1 MKLVRFTVWL
11 SVIALLLF
19 STVVFGQQKT
29 TITVQTYWSPEQPWS
44 TGYVLIETFKQ
55 YEKLH
60 PDVEIKHYYVPF
72 GDLVKKLITQ
82 ALTGDFPDVVFADN
96 PDIQY
101 LARAGVFKDITK
113 LVQEWG
119 VWKDFIPGS
128 QLAVTY
134 RNKIYA
140 LHQSTNNLALW
151 YNKDYFKQVGI
162 ASPPETWDDLLKVC
176 QKLKASLPA
185 NVYPIGFSAR
195 NTEEATW
202 QFEPFLWSNN
212 GNLLQLDKPEAI
224 NALALW
230 ATLVKEGYA
239 PRDVLNWGQGDLT
252 QYFKNKQLVMMV
264 QGCWELS
271 KLGLEDFKN
280 KGMIFGTNFDV
291 TTIPVPKKGMK
302 PVVPMGGECFALP
315 AKGNPQKEK
324 IAWDIIKFLNDA
336 KNMSDFC
343 VNTGRVPTKISAI
356 ELFIKERPDLKVF
369 AQQAK
374 TAVPRPAAGAG
385 ERYTE
390 VSTITR
396 EGIQKALSGT
406 LPPEQA
412 FKEAAEK
419 IRKLFA
425 TTEEYNKALVEARN
439 AIIKV
444 RK

>member
-1 MKLVRFTVWL
+1 MKLVRLVACL
-11 SVIALLLF
+11 SVLLIFL
-19 STVVFGQQKT
+19 SSVVVFGQQKT

-44 TGYVLIETFKQ
+44 TGYVLIEAFKK
-55 YEKLH
+55 YESLH

-82 ALTGDFPDVVFADN
+82 ALTGDFPDVIFADN
-96 PDIQY
+96 PDVQY

-113 LVQEWG
+113 LVQGWG

-134 RNKIYA
+134 RGKIYA

-162 ASPPETWDDLLKVC
+162 ASPPETWSDLITVC
-176 QKLKASLPA
+176 QKLKVGISG
-185 NVYPIGFSAR
+185 VYPIGFSAR
-195 NTEEATW
+195 NTEECTW

-212 GNLLQLDKPEAI
+212 GNLLALDKSDAVKSLE
-224 NALALW
+224 LW
-230 ATLVKEGYA
+230 TTLVKEGYA

-252 QYFKNKQLVMMV
+252 TYFKNKQLAMMI

-271 KLGLEDFKN
+271 KLGLEDYKN
-280 KGMIFGTNFDV
+280 KGFIFGTNFDV
-291 TTIPVPKKGMK
+291 ASIPVPKKGMK

-324 IAWDIIKFLNDA
+324 IAWDIIKFLCDA
-336 KNMSDFC
+336 KNMAEFC
-343 VNTGRVPTKISAI
+343 VNTGRVPTRISAI
-356 ELFIKERPDLKVF
+356 DPLLKERPDMKVF
-369 AQQAK
+369 TEQAK
-374 TAVPRPAAGAG
+374 SAIPRPAAGAG

-396 EGIQKALSGT
+396 EAIQKALSGAIA
-406 LPPEQA
+406 PEQA
-412 FKEAAEK
+412 FKEASEK
-419 IRKLFA
+419 IKKLFK
-425 TTEEYNKALVEARN
+425 TTEEYNKAFVEARN
-439 AIIKV
+439 ALAKV